1 MCIRDSFL
9 VKATY
14 YVALPF
20 YTLFTHLFEEKIQQK
35 EYLNWMRFL
44 PLTWF
49 MSGETKE
56 MRRAAVSCTILPISL
71 PLFLIFNYLYSI
83 KVIGDSF
90 SIFILILFTCSLG
103 GIIGTVRNYRFSKK
117 YIR

>member
-1 MCIRDSFL
+1 M
-9 VKATY
+9 
-14 YVALPF
+14 
-20 YTLFTHLFEEKIQQK
+20 FEEKVQQK